1 MSFFPKK
8 DTYVFSGME
17 IPEDIFE
24 VLGIDITC
32 DNTTIISAKIEEM
45 RKKWSQSQ
53 STGTDIYRL
62 KIDSIYTPIL
72 TDASQRQDYRV
83 FIQSRRQKELEAR
96 VRDARVQADLILK
109 DQNASDDQKKRF
121 IRMYSHPFGPTAD
134 ELEKWLSGPRTANTP
149 TLPPLEGILR
159 LLFDLSVEPL
169 PPHKAKTITDNCQ
182 KLGKSNL
189 YDYLGVDLSD
199 AEDDASL
206 TSAKK
211 AREDEKNKLGNTGLD
226 GALKPIHGN
235 LIASIEE
242 LLLKDPMRRR
252 QYLRTIGEER
262 IRPMLDAL
270 DRKVRS
276 EKDKKL
282 SPSAKIL
289 TADYIETL
297 LRSIEGIIPKPVA
310 MQIILERTRSEGYSI
325 QMPSI
330 PTDEVVCPSCQKPNP
345 KEAVTC
351 TCGYAF
357 RITCPKCGNVFASRV
372 GRCDKCGLD
381 ADTAASFSYLLGEVR
396 RLIKASALSDA
407 QNLIAKAKVDIGS
420 GNAELQELEDQLQRG
435 RGNIDQVLQD
445 ARTAVSERQ
454 LFRAQQLIESLL
466 QKDRSNADATT
477 LLMVVSNGIDDVKSL
492 LSKARQEEAA
502 GRKDQAARDYAG
514 IITICTDCS
523 EASDALHRLPPSPPS
538 NLTISLDQRRVSL
551 QWHASPSQGVSRY
564 AIVRKVGGTPSSR
577 QDGDDVAQT
586 TATMFDD
593 LKAPVGLTCFYAI
606 YAVRGDV
613 VSSMGAI
620 SSPVLVTSDVEGLS
634 AIPSDSLINLSW
646 SLPGQVLAIQVV
658 RRTDHAPQS
667 PVDGDNIPIT
677 NQTTAVDRQVTNGQ
691 TYYYGVFCQF
701 RGTNGKATLSN
712 GAIISAR
719 PEPLPTALTSFR
731 VVLDERKVKV
741 SWVPPQCGEICIV
754 RSRQPLSVQQGAS
767 IQKSQIDSLGT
778 LLRSISDN
786 EALDEKPEQAVAYYT
801 AVTVN
806 AQIAVI
812 GVTQKFANLPD
823 VTATRLEKNAGVHQA
838 YWKWPPET
846 TVAIVGWRPDAYP
859 TGIDDSHATFVRV
872 TVAEFNSKGR
882 FVLPVN
888 GDSDCYLAVFAGVV
902 TPDGDVFAGG
912 QSEGARAFSTSE
924 AQITVTYTVKK
935 GFLSSKR
942 QFEFTASSHCV
953 LPSAVIIAKPGS
965 LPMTITDGTPIA
977 NLPTLPI
984 QAKVDAR
991 VEMPSS
997 PKGYYIKVFFSN
1009 PQDYSRFLLMH
1020 PPKDALKI

>member
-1 MSFFPKK
+1 MSFFSKK
-8 DTYVFSGME
+8 DTYVFSGVE

-32 DNTTIISAKIEEM
+32 DSTTIISAKIEEM

-83 FIQSRRQKELEAR
+83 FIQARRQKELEAR

-121 IRMYSHPFGPTAD
+121 IRMYSHPFGPTAG
-134 ELEKWLSGPRTANTP
+134 ELEKWLSGPRTANAP
-149 TLPPLEGILR
+149 TLPPLEGVLR

-169 PPHKAKTITDNCQ
+169 PPHKAKTIAENCQ

-189 YDYLGVDLSD
+189 YDYLGVDLSY
-199 AEDDASL
+199 AEDDARL

-211 AREDEKNKLGNTGLD
+211 AHEDEKNRLGNTGLD

-270 DRKVRS
+270 DMKIRS

-282 SPSAKIL
+282 TPSEKIL

-297 LRSIEGIIPKPVA
+297 LRSVEGTIPKPVA

-351 TCGYAF
+351 ICGYAF
-357 RITCPKCGNVFASRV
+357 RIACPKCGNVFASRV

-381 ADTAASFSYLLGEVR
+381 ADTAASFSYTLSEVR
-396 RLIKASALSDA
+396 RLIKANALSDA
-407 QNLIAKAKVDIGS
+407 QNLIAKAKVDVGS
-420 GNAELQELEDQLQRG
+420 GNTELRELEDLLQRG
-435 RGNIDQVLQD
+435 RGNIDQVLHD

-454 LFRAQQLIESLL
+454 LFKAQQLLESLL

-477 LLMVVSNGIDDVKSL
+477 LLKVVFNGIDDVKSL

-502 GRKDQAARDYAG
+502 GRKEEAARDYAG
-514 IITICTDCS
+514 IVIICTDCS
-523 EASDALHRLPPSPPS
+523 EASDALRRLPPSPPS
-538 NLTISLDQRRVSL
+538 SLTVSLDQRRVSL
-551 QWHASPSQGVSRY
+551 QWHASSSQGVSGY
-564 AIVRKVGGTPSSR
+564 AIVRKVGGTPSLR

-593 LKAPVGLTCFYAI
+593 LKAPVGMACFYAI
-606 YAVRGDV
+606 FAVRGDV
-613 VSSMGAI
+613 FSSTGAI

-634 AIPSDSLINLSW
+634 VIPSDGLINLSW
-646 SLPGQVLAIQVV
+646 SLPGKVLGIQVV
-658 RRTDHAPQS
+658 RRTDRAPSS
-667 PVDGDNIPIT
+667 PVDGDNIPIS

-701 RGTNGKATLSN
+701 RGTDGKAKLSN

-719 PEPLPTALTSFR
+719 PEPLPTALASFR
-731 VVLDERKVKV
+731 LILDEKKVKA
-741 SWVPPQCGEICIV
+741 SWTPPLCGEVSIV
-754 RSRQPLSVQQGAS
+754 RSRQPLSMKQGAS
-767 IQKSQIDSLGT
+767 ITKSQVDSLGI
-778 LLRSISDN
+778 LLRSIGEN
-786 EALDEKPEQAVAYYT
+786 EAIDEKPEQAVAYYT
-801 AVTVN
+801 ALTIN
-806 AQIAVI
+806 AQIAVV

-823 VTATRLEKNAGVHQA
+823 VTATRLEKNAGVLQA

-846 TVAIVGWRPDAYP
+846 TVAMVGWRSDSYP
-859 TGIDDSHATFVRV
+859 TGIDDSKATMVRL
-872 TVAEFNSKGR
+872 TIAEFNSKGR
-882 FVLPVN
+882 FVLPIS
-888 GDSDCYLAVFAGVV
+888 GDTDCYLSVFAGLVA
-902 TPDGDVFAGG
+902 PDGDVFACG
-912 QSEGARAFSTSE
+912 QSDGAKAFSTGE

-942 QFEFTASSHCV
+942 KLVFVASCDCL
-953 LPSAVIIAKPGS
+953 LPSAVIVAKPGA
-965 LPMTITDGTPIA
+965 LPMTIT
-977 NLPTLPI
+977 
-984 QAKVDAR
+984 
-991 VEMPSS
+991 
-997 PKGYYIKVFFSN
+997 
-1009 PQDYSRFLLMH
+1009 
-1020 PPKDALKI
+1020 